1 MELTSLTLTNYRNYA
16 DLTLDFSAGVNVF
29 LGENA
34 QGKTNLL
41 ESIYVLA
48 LARSHRTSS
57 DKDLIRW
64 QEKSA
69 TISGRIKK
77 NVSETPLA
85 LHFSSKGKKA
95 DRKSV
100 V

>member
-1 MELTSLTLTNYRNYA
+1 MELESLKLDHYRNYS
-16 DLTLDFSAGVNVF
+16 DLTLEFSSGVNVF

-57 DKDLIRW
+57 DKDLVQW
-64 QEKSA
+64 QAKEA
-69 TISGRIKK
+69 TISGR
-77 NVSETPLA
+77 V
-85 LHFSSKGKKA
+85 
-95 DRKSV
+95 
-100 V
+100 

>member
-1 MELTSLTLTNYRNYA
+1 MELKSLKLTNYRNYA
-16 DLTLDFSAGVNVF
+16 DLALDFSEGINVF

-64 QEKSA
+64 QEK
-69 TISGRIKK
+69 KQ
-77 NVSETPLA
+77 PL
-85 LHFSSKGKKA
+85 
-95 DRKSV
+95 V
-100 V
+100 VV

>member
-1 MELTSLTLTNYRNYA
+1 MELTSLTLANYRNYA

-64 QEKSA
+64 QANS
-69 TISGRIKK
+69 
-77 NVSETPLA
+77 
-85 LHFSSKGKKA
+85 
-95 DRKSV
+95 DRCDAIQLDAQAHEPQA
-100 V
+100 